1 MTSFGIIVFPGSNCD
16 RDIATVT
23 QGLLDQPTRFI
34 WHQETDL
41 NDIDVVVLPGG
52 FSYGDY
58 LRCGA
63 IARFSPIMQAIK
75 DHAQAGKKVIG
86 ICNGF
91 QVLTEVGLLP
101 GALIRNRDLHFIC
114 DQVPIRVESAQ
125 TPWTKD
131 YQAQQVLTL
140 PIAHGEG
147 RYFADA
153 DTLKALEDNGQI
165 LFRYSDATGSL
176 TDAAN
181 PNGSLNHIAGIV
193 NSQGNVLGM
202 MPHPER
208 AADQAL
214 QATDGLALFA
224 GLLNA

>member
-1 MTSFGIIVFPGSNCD
+1 MTNFGIIVFPGSNCD

-23 QGLLDQPTRFI
+23 QGLLEQPTRFI
-34 WHQETDL
+34 WHQETNL
-41 NDIDVVVLPGG
+41 TDIDVVVLPGG

-63 IARFSPIMQAIK
+63 IARFSPIMQSIK

-101 GALIRNRDLHFIC
+101 GALIRNRDLHFVC
-114 DQVPIRVESAQ
+114 DQIPVRVESNH
-125 TPWTKD
+125 TVWTQG
-131 YQAQQVLTL
+131 YHSQQVLTL

-147 RYFADA
+147 RYFADD
-153 DTLKALEDNGQI
+153 DTLKSLEDNGQV
-165 LFRYSDATGSL
+165 LFRYSDTTGSL
-176 TDAAN
+176 SDASN
-181 PNGSLNHIAGIV
+181 PNGSLNHIAGIT
-193 NSQGNVLGM
+193 NQAGNVLGM

-208 AADQAL
+208 AADLAL
-214 QATDGLALFA
+214 HATDGLALFA
-224 GLLNA
+224 NLLTA

>member
-23 QGLLDQPTRFI
+23 AGLLDQPTRFI

-41 NDIDVVVLPGG
+41 HGVDVVVLPGG

-63 IARFSPIMQAIK
+63 IARFSPIMQAII
-75 DHAQAGKKVIG
+75 DHANAGKRVLG

-114 DQVPIRVESAQ
+114 DRVTVRVESNQ
-125 TPWTKD
+125 TVWTKG
-131 YQAQQVLTL
+131 YQSQQVITL

-147 RYFADA
+147 RYFADG
-153 DTLKALEDNGQI
+153 DTLKALEDNEQI
-165 LFRYSDATGSL
+165 LFRYSNAQGEL
-176 TDAAN
+176 TADSN
-181 PNGSLNHIAGIV
+181 PNGSLHHIAGIT
-193 NSQGNVLGM
+193 NTQGNVLGM

-208 AADQAL
+208 AADRL
-214 QATDGLALFA
+214 LKATDGLAMFI
-224 GLLNA
+224 G